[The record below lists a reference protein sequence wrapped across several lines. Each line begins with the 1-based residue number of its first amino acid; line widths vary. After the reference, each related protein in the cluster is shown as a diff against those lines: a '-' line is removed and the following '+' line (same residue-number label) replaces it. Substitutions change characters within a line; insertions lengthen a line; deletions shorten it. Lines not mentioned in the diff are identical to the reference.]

1 MTDAEFWAEVKSNL
15 REAYASALHW
25 QERARV
31 AREQGDSD
39 RERAYLLLMALTFQI
54 TEKRE
59 QWRVRHAYIYKL
71 DNHHRRS
78 HKPAGLCALY
88 REH

>member
-1 MTDAEFWAEVKSNL
+1 MTDSEFWAEAKANL

-25 QERARV
+25 QERAQV
-31 AREQGDSD
+31 ARKLGDSD

-59 QWRVRHAYIYKL
+59 QWRVRHACI
-71 DNHHRRS
+71 S
-78 HKPAGLCALY
+78 
-88 REH
+88 

>member
-1 MTDAEFWAEVKSNL
+1 MTDSEFWAEVRTNL
-15 REAYASALHW
+15 QEAYAAALYW

-54 TEKRE
+54 TEQRD
-59 QWRVRHAYIYKL
+59 QWRVGHV
-71 DNHHRRS
+71 
-78 HKPAGLCALY
+78 
-88 REH
+88 

>member
-1 MTDAEFWAEVKSNL
+1 MTDAEFWDEVKANL
-15 REAYASALHW
+15 RETYASTLYW
-25 QERARV
+25 QERARI

-59 QWRVRHAYIYKL
+59 QWRVRHACI
-71 DNHHRRS
+71 
-78 HKPAGLCALY
+78 C
-88 REH
+88 

>member
-1 MTDAEFWAEVKSNL
+1 MTDSEFWAEVKANL
-15 REAYASALHW
+15 REAYASTLYW

-39 RERAYLLLMALTFQI
+39 RKCAYLLLMALTFQI

-59 QWRVRHAYIYKL
+59 QWRVRHACI
-71 DNHHRRS
+71 S
-78 HKPAGLCALY
+78 
-88 REH
+88 

>member
-1 MTDAEFWAEVKSNL
+1 MKDVEFWAEVKTNL
-15 REAYASALHW
+15 RETYASALHW

-54 TEKRE
+54 TEQQE
-59 QWRVRHAYIYKL
+59 QWGVGHA
-71 DNHHRRS
+71 
-78 HKPAGLCALY
+78 CVF
-88 REH
+88 

>member
-1 MTDAEFWAEVKSNL
+1 MTDSELWVEVKTNL

-31 AREQGDSD
+31 ARGQGDSD

-54 TEKRE
+54 TEERE
-59 QWRVRHAYIYKL
+59 QWRVRHA
-71 DNHHRRS
+71 
-78 HKPAGLCALY
+78 
-88 REH
+88 

>member
-1 MTDAEFWAEVKSNL
+1 MTDAKFWNEVKANL
-15 REAYASALHW
+15 REAYASALYW

-31 AREQGDSD
+31 AREKGDSD

-59 QWRVRHAYIYKL
+59 QWRVRRACIY
-71 DNHHRRS
+71 
-78 HKPAGLCALY
+78 
-88 REH
+88 

>member
-1 MTDAEFWAEVKSNL
+1 MTDSEFWAEVKANP

-39 RERAYLLLMALTFQI
+39 RERAYLLLMVLTFQI
-54 TEKRE
+54 TEQRE
-59 QWRVRHAYIYKL
+59 QWRVRHASIY
-71 DNHHRRS
+71 
-78 HKPAGLCALY
+78 
-88 REH
+88 